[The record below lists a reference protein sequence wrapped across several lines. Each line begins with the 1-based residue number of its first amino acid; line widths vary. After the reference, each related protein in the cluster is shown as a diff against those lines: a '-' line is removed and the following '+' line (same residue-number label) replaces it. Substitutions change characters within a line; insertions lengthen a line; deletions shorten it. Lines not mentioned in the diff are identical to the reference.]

1 MLGGMDP
8 TIERFRRTMRRHERR
23 ARKLGAVKTAQDL
36 RTLRML
42 APTGYGTPAH
52 FYLHAAKCHHNGART
67 RAFLMERAGDALT
80 RLRAGAAS

>member
-23 ARKLGAVKTAQDL
+23 ARKLGAVKAAQDL

-42 APTGYGTPAH
+42 APTGYG
-52 FYLHAAKCHHNGART
+52 
-67 RAFLMERAGDALT
+67 LMERAGDALT